1 MAKCVVA
8 VFENAVAKVRKN
20 MLSPLFYYNVLTQSL
35 AFVLLFRVPNEKYFS
50 FLLWC
55 YHYQQR
61 QRRKCSKKVYFFCF
75 CKFLKINGV
84 LKKFKI
90 SSIFSLEMFCQFKN
104 LPYLCTRFREATRLP
119 RWETGKHD
127 RSLTT
132 FHYRQAVQPC
142 LVFLIRQEA

>member
-8 VFENAVAKVRKN
+8 LFENANAKILKN
-20 MLSPLFYYNVLTQSL
+20 MLSALFYYDVLTKTL
-35 AFVLLFRVPNEKYFS
+35 GFVLIFFS
-50 FLLWC
+50 VQLKIFFFLWRNNLC
-55 YHYQQR
+55 QQPR
-61 QRRKCSKKVYFFCF
+61 WWICSKNVCFFTF

-84 LKKFKI
+84 LKKFKN

-104 LPYLCTRFREATRLP
+104 LPYLCTRFRQSTRLP
-119 RWETGKHD
+119 RWWLESND

-142 LVFLIRQEA
+142 LVFID

>member
-35 AFVLLFRVPNEKYFS
+35 AFVLIFS
-50 FLLWC
+50 SVQLKIFFFLWRNNLC
-55 YHYQQR
+55 QQPWWWI
-61 QRRKCSKKVYFFCF
+61 CSKNVCFFTF

-84 LKKFKI
+84 LKKFKN

-104 LPYLCTRFREATRLP
+104 LPYLCTRFREATRLS

>member
-8 VFENAVAKVRKN
+8 VFENANAKILKN
-20 MLSPLFYYNVLTQSL
+20 MLSALFYYDVLTKTL
-35 AFVLLFRVPNEKYFS
+35 GFVLFFFS
-50 FLLWC
+50 VQLKIFFFLWRNNL
-55 YHYQQR
+55 YQQPR
-61 QRRKCSKKVYFFCF
+61 WWICSKNVRFFTF

-84 LKKFKI
+84 SKKFKN

-119 RWETGKHD
+119 RWMTGKHD

-142 LVFLIRQEA
+142 LVLLIRQEA